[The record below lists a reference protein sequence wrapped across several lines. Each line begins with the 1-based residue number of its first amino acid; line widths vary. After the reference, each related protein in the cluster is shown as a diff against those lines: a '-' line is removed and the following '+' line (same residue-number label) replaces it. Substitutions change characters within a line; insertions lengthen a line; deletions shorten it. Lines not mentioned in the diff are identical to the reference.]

1 MPHQNGTKKMDSS
14 AIFNAL
20 CKEAMFTKELLGSG
34 ATQIRKANYATQ
46 GLYFQAFSNLSIGL
60 ERIGKLCLTLNHFVE
75 TNGKFPTD
83 EHLKKAIGH
92 DLVKLYNQSQ
102 DVIAKRGLTLR
113 TLPKLDDPVH
123 SSILSILSKFAK
135 GDRYSNFDFLVG
147 GPRQSDPTGEWYVKV
162 DMKIFDKDVS
172 EKKKQTIKK
181 NAELVKK
188 YMSQFSMVSHTSEQ
202 GTEIDDLEDASHRT
216 GVFEAVAPKRQLY
229 ILQMIRYWTEVLYE
243 LQDLSRQIDREAT
256 PYFSEI
262 LGGFSNDDSY
272 LRTRK
277 TWDTI

>member
-1 MPHQNGTKKMDSS
+1 MDSS
-14 AIFNAL
+14 EIFNAL

-60 ERIGKLCLTLNHFVE
+60 ERIGKLCLTLDHFVE
-75 TNGKFPTD
+75 TNGKFPTYK
-83 EHLKKAIGH
+83 HLTQVIGH
-92 DLVKLYNQSQ
+92 DLVKLYDQSQ
-102 DVIAKRGLTLR
+102 DMIAKRGLALR
-113 TLPKLDDPVH
+113 TLPKLDDIVH
-123 SSILSILSKFAK
+123 SRILSILSRFAK
-135 GDRYSNFDFLVG
+135 GDRYSNFDFLVRW
-147 GPRQSDPTGEWYVKV
+147 PRQSDPTGEWYVEI
-162 DMKIFDKDVS
+162 DMKIFDRDVS

-188 YMSQFSMVSHTSEQ
+188 HMSRFSMVSHTSEL
-202 GTEIDDLEDASHRT
+202 GAEIDDLEDASHRT

-229 ILQMIRYWTEVLYE
+229 ILQIIRYWTEVLAALE
-243 LQDLSRQIDREAT
+243 DLSRKVNNEAT
-256 PYFSEI
+256 PHFGDIFE
-262 LGGFSNDDSY
+262 GFFNDDSY

>member
-1 MPHQNGTKKMDSS
+1 MDSS

-34 ATQIRKANYATQ
+34 ATQIRNANYATQ

-60 ERIGKLCLTLNHFVE
+60 ERIGKLCFILDHFVE
-75 TNGKFPTD
+75 TNGEFPTD
-83 EHLKKAIGH
+83 DQLKKISH
-92 DLVKLYNQSQ
+92 NLISLYSWSQKVIVK
-102 DVIAKRGLTLR
+102 RRLTLR
-113 TLPKLDDPVH
+113 TLSKLENPIH
-123 SSILSILSKFAK
+123 TNILSILSKFAK

-147 GPRQSDPTGEWYVKV
+147 GPRQSNPTGEWFVKV
-162 DMKIFDKDVS
+162 DMEIFEKDVS

-181 NAELVKK
+181 NAELVKQ
-188 YMSQFSMVSHTSEQ
+188 YMSPFSMVSHTSEQ
-202 GTEIDDLEDASHRT
+202 GAEINDLEDASHRT
-216 GVFEAVAPKRQLY
+216 GLFDAVAPKRQLY
-229 ILQMIRYWTEVLYE
+229 ILQMIRYWTEILYE
-243 LQDLSRQIDREAT
+243 LQDLSRPIDREAT